1 MDSTNLNYNLN
12 SISGRLDLD
21 PFLWNGRYLG
31 KFTSEI
37 ILKHINKHMLL
48 KIGDYEHWCQYY
60 TKFMHL
66 TCIIDEIKPFF
77 GIQKRG
83 TNTITIN
90 NKNYTIMRAFV
101 DIKHSSRRSEH
112 LECPAPVYNITN
124 IFDTKTGKNPLKH
137 YPSLNEKVKHIL
149 IFRDICCCTK
159 NFLSEIIL
167 ILPSLTDNNEDDD
180 YNCLSLPELYIA
192 KDKDATTISLTVRNR
207 MFDQESIYYTYNL
220 HNIINLKPQINH
232 IIMSI
237 SPEHL
242 WFLDLFYYRLLK
254 YLN

>member
-1 MDSTNLNYNLN
+1 M
-12 SISGRLDLD
+12 
-21 PFLWNGRYLG
+21 
-31 KFTSEI
+31 
-37 ILKHINKHMLL
+37 HI
-48 KIGDYEHWCQYY
+48 
-60 TKFMHL
+60 

-77 GIQKRG
+77 DIRKRG

-90 NKNYTIMRAFV
+90 NKYYTIMRAFV
-101 DIKHSSRRSEH
+101 EVKHGSEY
-112 LECPAPVYNITN
+112 LAPVYNITN

-167 ILPSLTDNNEDDD
+167 LSSYLTDNNEDED
-180 YNCLSLPELYIA
+180 YTCLSLPELYIA
-192 KDKDATTISLTVRNR
+192 KDKDATTLSLAVRNR
-207 MFDQESIYYTYNL
+207 MFDQESIYHAYKL
-220 HNIINLKPQINH
+220 DNIIDYKSQISN
-232 IIMSI
+232 IITSI

-254 YLN
+254 YLD